1 MSPRW
6 FTRLRHRAPRYLF
19 LSLVALIY
27 IFMLSP
33 FLLVLV
39 SSFDASVA
47 PSFPPKELTLRWW
60 KAAFS
65 PTWTTPLL
73 FSLKIA
79 LITTVTATILG
90 IMLAFGLT
98 RFKSPGQ
105 AAVST
110 LAYGPII
117 LPQLVLGVA
126 ILQVATSLG
135 LLSWIGFT
143 SLLIG
148 HAIIAMPYAVRTVG
162 VGIATVPPNLERAA
176 MDLGANRLVVLKEI
190 VFPLIR
196 SGIIAGAI
204 FAFVHSFNDV
214 ELSLFISSPTEQV
227 INVRILGEL
236 EQGFQPVVAAVSVIM
251 FIIPL
256 AVVYLIEK
264 RTGVSRYLYGGKA

>member
-1 MSPRW
+1 MTWS
-6 FTRLRHRAPRYLF
+6 RLKHRAPHYAF
-19 LSLVALIY
+19 LTVVALIY
-27 IFMLSP
+27 IFMLAP
-33 FLLVLV
+33 FLLVVV
-39 SSFDASVA
+39 SSFDANLA
-47 PSFPPKELTLRWW
+47 PSFPPQELTLRWW

-65 PTWTTPLL
+65 PTWLEPLW
-73 FSLKIA
+73 FSLQIA

-90 IMLAFGLT
+90 VVLAFGLT
-98 RFKSPGQ
+98 RYKFFG
-105 AAVST
+105 ST
-110 LAYGPII
+110 AISALAYGPVI

-126 ILQVATSLG
+126 ILQVATTLG
-135 LLSWIGFT
+135 LLNWIGFT

-190 VFPLIR
+190 IFPLIR

-256 AVVYLIEK
+256 TVVYLIEK